1 MRILSVVRRGYY
13 GSSHAIEP
21 LFLYFTRPLERMGHE
36 VETFDPA
43 AVAREFGRNQCTE
56 RLLDRI
62 RSGAFDLVLYQ
73 NGANRTIQSS
83 ALRQLSRRFCIVAWN
98 SDDDWQWESCTS
110 HSAGDFTYVVTTY
123 PQVFAAFRN
132 SYPNLVLSQWGCYSE
147 FSHFDCPKDIDFSFA
162 GAVYGTRS
170 AACRYLRKAAGLRCF
185 GRGAQ
190 LVDLG
195 LPYFRGV
202 FRLPWLSGFPLD
214 FKAINEIWNRSR
226 VSFTPMAGGP
236 SGNVLS
242 IKSRTFDMGLSGT
255 VMLCENSPHLEHY
268 YEPGKEFVPFESL
281 EDCVAKARFYM
292 RNESARRRIAERYRD
307 RTLSEHLWEQ
317 RFGRL
322 FAEVRLS
329 PTRH

>member
-13 GSSHAIEP
+13 GSTRAVEP
-21 LFLYFTRPLERMGHE
+21 MFLYFTRPLQGMGHE

-43 AVAREFGRNQCTE
+43 AIALEFGDRRATD
-56 RLLDRI
+56 RLSDRI

-73 NGANRTIQSS
+73 NGANRTIDTS
-83 ALRQLSRRFCIVAWN
+83 ALRHLSRRFCIVAWN

-123 PQVFAAFRN
+123 PQVFAAFRD
-132 SYPNLVLSQWGCYSE
+132 SHPNLLLSQWGCYSE
-147 FSHFDCPKDIDFSFA
+147 FSNFNCPKDIDFSFA
-162 GAVYGTRS
+162 GAVYGTRNS
-170 AACRYLRKAAGLRCF
+170 DCRYLRKAAGLKCF

-190 LVDLG
+190 LVNFG

-214 FKAINEIWNRSR
+214 FKAINGIWNRSR

-242 IKSRTFDMGLSGT
+242 IKSRAFDMGLSGAL
-255 VMLCENSPHLEHY
+255 MLCENSPHLQDY

-281 EDCVAKARFYM
+281 EACVDKACFYT
-292 RNESARRRIAERYRD
+292 RNESARRRIAEHYRD
-307 RTLSEHLWEQ
+307 RTLSEHLWEH

-322 FAEVRLS
+322 FAELHLF

>member
-1 MRILSVVRRGYY
+1 
-13 GSSHAIEP
+13 
-21 LFLYFTRPLERMGHE
+21 MGHK
-36 VETFDPA
+36 VETFDPGA
-43 AVAREFGRNQCTE
+43 IALEFGKNRVTDL
-56 RLLDRI
+56 LLDRI
-62 RSGAFDLVLYQ
+62 QSGTFDLILYQ
-73 NGANRTIQSS
+73 NGAKRMIDTS
-83 ALRQLSRRFCIVAWN
+83 ALRHLSRRFCIVAWN

-123 PQVFAAFRN
+123 PQVFAKYKS

-147 FSHFDCPKDIDFSFA
+147 YSNFDCQKDIDFSFA
-162 GAVYGTRS
+162 GAVYGSRNP
-170 AACRYLRKAAGLRCF
+170 ACRYLRKAAGLRCF

-190 LVDLG
+190 LANLG
-195 LPYFRGV
+195 LPYFRGA
-202 FRLPWLSGFPLD
+202 FRLPWLSGFPFD

-255 VMLCENSPHLEHY
+255 LMLCENSPHLEDY

-281 EDCVAKARFYM
+281 EDCVAKACFYL
-292 RNESARRRIAERYRD
+292 RNESARRQIAERYRD
-307 RTLSEHLWEQ
+307 RTLSEHLWEH

-322 FAEVRLS
+322 FAELRLS
-329 PTRH
+329 SALH